1 MHFIV
6 SKRIWMV
13 LLPLWLFVSSLHAD
27 FNPTNPPEPNVTQSL
42 VVDVDPTGAASVSG
56 TGKYREGVKV
66 TVRTYSPKTNYKF
79 SHWTINGYAY
89 DETNMSFQYTMGD
102 TAVVFIAHYT
112 YEPPPPAPFEPTN
125 PPEPSIKLYVTVDI
139 DPEEGGTT
147 SGSGSFTSGQKTT
160 IKANVKA
167 DYEFL
172 YWTLNG
178 YKLSTTATSFTYQVA
193 DTNARFVAHVAK
205 KHIITLET
213 KPRAAGK
220 STMTIDGTKYTTNP
234 NKVSAKVAKGKKI
247 NFTTTSSN
255 TADYPF
261 RHWTINDVV
270 YSTSTS
276 FEYTVGDK
284 DANVVAIYDYVGS
297 GDTTLFN
304 PTSPPEPDLREDI
317 TIEVYTNDSAVG
329 IADGGGIY
337 PYGTIVTLNAYPA
350 EGFAFRYWNDG
361 NQDNPRTI
369 QATKDSVF
377 IAYFGNDT
385 AIIADTLCFG
395 DSLIVVDKVLKE
407 SGHYE
412 FSTLRPD
419 GLSTWNIVDLY
430 ILPAIP
436 ETVVEETILQ
446 GEIYFWNGKIYAE
459 AGIYFDT
466 LTSIHGCDSVVTLQL
481 NISNSIAAKDSVTA
495 CDSYTWNDSIYTAS
509 GEYTH
514 TSKDSNG
521 NDSITILYL
530 TIHESKTSVDSI
542 TVDDSYEWND
552 SIYTSSGIYT
562 YTTTAANGCDSTA
575 TLYLTINSSSSGSI
589 ELTITAC
596 DSYEWNGT
604 TYTTSGNYVF
614 VNGKDSVTTIHLT
627 ILESK
632 TSVDSIT
639 ADDSYEWNDS
649 IYTSSGIYTYT
660 TTAAN
665 GCDSTAMLYLTITH
679 SDTARIVMSAC
690 DSYTWN
696 GSTYTT
702 SGEYRY
708 TTTDSNGNDST
719 TILHLTINYSQTSID
734 SISAYD
740 SYTWND
746 SIYTTSG
753 VYTYT
758 TTAANGCDST
768 AMLYLTIVPYTPPV
782 TIEIYDTICAGDA
795 YVWSATGQIFTKDTV
810 VSHTSRVNDVDSVY
824 TLHLKVLPAVEPTII
839 NAIICY
845 GDSMEWNGVI
855 YASDTTITN
864 VYTSYLGCDSV
875 VTFKLVVREKTPT
888 AEEWVSIEFGARYW
902 WNDEYYY
909 ESGDYTITL
918 LDQNGCDMTSVLHLT
933 VLPPP
938 AVPDEWLWICPGDS
952 LEWNGE
958 LCDTAGYYAAI
969 LTDIAGQDSVVVLR
983 LDVWPEVPVT
993 EYWDCIN
1000 PGDTYHWMGNTYT
1013 ETGDY
1018 TTILTNQNGCDS
1030 TIVLHLTVLEHNE
1043 LTIIGDAYCADDPY
1057 MDFYLQ
1063 CNKTIEKLILQ
1074 FPNSSLW
1081 RDTIIDMPG
1090 DYVEIPSCDV
1100 PGEYSVKA
1108 SAYVENRAVGLLYHH
1123 FTLKYPSSVLQ
1134 QHWDSFIGV
1143 LNQDYNGGYD
1153 FVGFQWY
1160 KNDKLLVGETGSNL
1174 ITPLEMGAEYS
1185 VMLEDVDGRKLMTCP
1200 IVATEQGQPGLYPTY
1215 FHPNQLIP
1223 IHSSQPAVVE
1233 LYDITGQQ
1241 LLRQEWDGGDIS
1253 LLAPSKSG
1261 IYIVLLTEQ
1270 GNSYTVLTRKIT
1282 IR

>member
-42 VVDVDPTGAASVSG
+42 VVDVDPTGAAYVAG

-160 IKANVKA
+160 VKANVKA

-220 STMTIDGTKYTTNP
+220 STMTIDGTKYITNP

-395 DSLIVVDKVLKE
+395 DSLIVVDRVLKE

-419 GLSTWNIVDLY
+419 GLSTWNIVDLC
-430 ILPAIP
+430 ILPPIP
-436 ETVVEETILQ
+436 ETVVVDTILQ
-446 GEIYFWNGKIYAE
+446 GEIYWWNGNIYAE

-466 LTSIHGCDSVVTLQL
+466 LTSIHGCDSVVALQL

-495 CDSYTWNDSIYTAS
+495 CDSYTWNDSTYTTS
-509 GEYTH
+509 GEYRYT
-514 TSKDSNG
+514 TTDSNG
-521 NDSITILYL
+521 NDSTTILHL
-530 TIHESKTSVDSI
+530 TINYSQTSVDSI
-542 TVDDSYEWND
+542 SAYDSYIWND
-552 SIYTSSGIYT
+552 SIYT
-562 YTTTAANGCDSTA
+562 
-575 TLYLTINSSSSGSI
+575 
-589 ELTITAC
+589 
-596 DSYEWNGT
+596 
-604 TYTTSGNYVF
+604 TSGV
-614 VNGKDSVTTIHLT
+614 
-627 ILESK
+627 
-632 TSVDSIT
+632 
-639 ADDSYEWNDS
+639 
-649 IYTSSGIYTYT
+649 YTYT

-702 SGEYRY
+702 SGEYPY

-719 TILHLTINYSQTSID
+719 TVLHLTINYSQTSVD

-740 SYTWND
+740 SYIWND
-746 SIYTTSG
+746 SIYTMSG

-795 YVWSATGQIFTKDTV
+795 YVWSATGQMFTKDTV

-888 AEEWVSIEFGARYW
+888 AEEWISIEFGARYW

-909 ESGDYTITL
+909 ETGDYTITL
-918 LDQNGCDMTSVLHLT
+918 LDQNGCEMTSVLHLT

-1081 RDTIIDMPG
+1081 HDTIIDMPG

-1134 QHWDSFIGV
+1134 QHWDNFIGV

-1200 IVATEQGQPGLYPTY
+1200 IVATEQGQPGLSPTY

-1270 GNSYTVLTRKIT
+1270 GNSHTVLTSKIT

>member
-13 LLPLWLFVSSLHAD
+13 LLPLWLFVSSLYAE

-42 VVDVDPTGAASVSG
+42 VVDVDPTGAAYVSG
-56 TGKYREGVKV
+56 TGKYREGTTVR
-66 TVRTYSPKTNYKF
+66 VRTYSPKTNYKF

-89 DETNMSFQYTMGD
+89 NETSTDFKYIMGD

-112 YEPPPPAPFEPTN
+112 YEAPPPAPFEPTN

-160 IKANVKA
+160 VKANVKA

-220 STMTIDGTKYTTNP
+220 STMTIDGTKYITNP

-419 GLSTWNIVDLY
+419 GLSTWNIVDLC
-430 ILPAIP
+430 ILPPIP
-436 ETVVEETILQ
+436 ETVVVDTILQ
-446 GEIYFWNGKIYAE
+446 GEIYWWNGNIYAE

-466 LTSIHGCDSVVTLQL
+466 LTSIHGCDSVVALQL

-495 CDSYTWNDSIYTAS
+495 CDSYTWNDSIYTTS
-509 GEYTH
+509 GEYRYT
-514 TSKDSNG
+514 TTDSNG
-521 NDSITILYL
+521 NDSTTILHL
-530 TIHESKTSVDSI
+530 TINYSQTSVDSI
-542 TVDDSYEWND
+542 SAYDSYIWND
-552 SIYTSSGIYT
+552 SIYT
-562 YTTTAANGCDSTA
+562 
-575 TLYLTINSSSSGSI
+575 
-589 ELTITAC
+589 
-596 DSYEWNGT
+596 
-604 TYTTSGNYVF
+604 TSGV
-614 VNGKDSVTTIHLT
+614 
-627 ILESK
+627 
-632 TSVDSIT
+632 
-639 ADDSYEWNDS
+639 
-649 IYTSSGIYTYT
+649 YTYT

-702 SGEYRY
+702 SGEYPY

-719 TILHLTINYSQTSID
+719 TVLHLTINYSQTSVD

-740 SYTWND
+740 SYIWND
-746 SIYTTSG
+746 SIYTMSG

-782 TIEIYDTICAGDA
+782 TIEIYDTICAGEA
-795 YVWSATGQIFTKDTV
+795 YVWSATGQMFTKDTV

-909 ESGDYTITL
+909 ETGDYTITL
-918 LDQNGCDMTSVLHLT
+918 LDQNGCEMTSVLHLT

-983 LDVWPEVPVT
+983 LDMWPEVPVT

-1081 RDTIIDMPG
+1081 HDTIIDMPG

-1134 QHWDSFIGV
+1134 QHWDNFIGV

-1185 VMLEDVDGRKLMTCP
+1185 VMLEDVNGRKLMTCP
-1200 IVATEQGQPGLYPTY
+1200 IVATEQGQPGLSPTY

-1270 GNSYTVLTRKIT
+1270 GNSHTVLTCKIT

>member
-1 MHFIV
+1 
-6 SKRIWMV
+6 
-13 LLPLWLFVSSLHAD
+13 
-27 FNPTNPPEPNVTQSL
+27 
-42 VVDVDPTGAASVSG
+42 
-56 TGKYREGVKV
+56 
-66 TVRTYSPKTNYKF
+66 
-79 SHWTINGYAY
+79 
-89 DETNMSFQYTMGD
+89 
-102 TAVVFIAHYT
+102 
-112 YEPPPPAPFEPTN
+112 
-125 PPEPSIKLYVTVDI
+125 
-139 DPEEGGTT
+139 
-147 SGSGSFTSGQKTT
+147 
-160 IKANVKA
+160 
-167 DYEFL
+167 
-172 YWTLNG
+172 
-178 YKLSTTATSFTYQVA
+178 
-193 DTNARFVAHVAK
+193 
-205 KHIITLET
+205 
-213 KPRAAGK
+213 
-220 STMTIDGTKYTTNP
+220 
-234 NKVSAKVAKGKKI
+234 
-247 NFTTTSSN
+247 
-255 TADYPF
+255 
-261 RHWTINDVV
+261 
-270 YSTSTS
+270 
-276 FEYTVGDK
+276 
-284 DANVVAIYDYVGS
+284 
-297 GDTTLFN
+297 
-304 PTSPPEPDLREDI
+304 
-317 TIEVYTNDSAVG
+317 
-329 IADGGGIY
+329 
-337 PYGTIVTLNAYPA
+337 
-350 EGFAFRYWNDG
+350 
-361 NQDNPRTI
+361 
-369 QATKDSVF
+369 
-377 IAYFGNDT
+377 
-385 AIIADTLCFG
+385 
-395 DSLIVVDKVLKE
+395 
-407 SGHYE
+407 
-412 FSTLRPD
+412 
-419 GLSTWNIVDLY
+419 
-430 ILPAIP
+430 
-436 ETVVEETILQ
+436 
-446 GEIYFWNGKIYAE
+446 
-459 AGIYFDT
+459 
-466 LTSIHGCDSVVTLQL
+466 
-481 NISNSIAAKDSVTA
+481 
-495 CDSYTWNDSIYTAS
+495 
-509 GEYTH
+509 
-514 TSKDSNG
+514 
-521 NDSITILYL
+521 
-530 TIHESKTSVDSI
+530 
-542 TVDDSYEWND
+542 
-552 SIYTSSGIYT
+552 
-562 YTTTAANGCDSTA
+562 
-575 TLYLTINSSSSGSI
+575 
-589 ELTITAC
+589 
-596 DSYEWNGT
+596 
-604 TYTTSGNYVF
+604 
-614 VNGKDSVTTIHLT
+614 
-627 ILESK
+627 
-632 TSVDSIT
+632 
-639 ADDSYEWNDS
+639 
-649 IYTSSGIYTYT
+649 
-660 TTAAN
+660 
-665 GCDSTAMLYLTITH
+665 
-679 SDTARIVMSAC
+679 MSAC

-734 SISAYD
+734 SISTYD
-740 SYTWND
+740 SYIWND

-795 YVWSATGQIFTKDTV
+795 YVWSATGQMFTKDTV

-888 AEEWVSIEFGARYW
+888 AEEWVSIEFGGRYW
-902 WNDEYYY
+902 WNGEYYY

-918 LDQNGCDMTSVLHLT
+918 LDQNGCEMTSVLHLT

-1081 RDTIIDMPG
+1081 HDTIIDMPG

-1134 QHWDSFIGV
+1134 QHWDNFIGV

-1153 FVGFQWY
+1153 FIGFQWY

-1200 IVATEQGQPGLYPTY
+1200 IVATEQGQPGLSPTY

-1270 GNSYTVLTRKIT
+1270 GNSHTVLTRKIT

>member
-42 VVDVDPTGAASVSG
+42 VVDVDPTGAAYVAG

-160 IKANVKA
+160 VKANVKA

-220 STMTIDGTKYTTNP
+220 STMTIDGTKYITNP

-395 DSLIVVDKVLKE
+395 DSLIVVDRVLKE

-419 GLSTWNIVDLY
+419 GLSTWNIVDLC
-430 ILPAIP
+430 ILPPIP
-436 ETVVEETILQ
+436 ETVVVDTILQ
-446 GEIYFWNGKIYAE
+446 GEIYWWNGNIYAE

-466 LTSIHGCDSVVTLQL
+466 LTSIHGCDSVVALQL

-495 CDSYTWNDSIYTAS
+495 CDSYTWNDSIYT
-509 GEYTH
+509 
-514 TSKDSNG
+514 
-521 NDSITILYL
+521 
-530 TIHESKTSVDSI
+530 
-542 TVDDSYEWND
+542 
-552 SIYTSSGIYT
+552 
-562 YTTTAANGCDSTA
+562 
-575 TLYLTINSSSSGSI
+575 
-589 ELTITAC
+589 
-596 DSYEWNGT
+596 
-604 TYTTSGNYVF
+604 
-614 VNGKDSVTTIHLT
+614 
-627 ILESK
+627 
-632 TSVDSIT
+632 
-639 ADDSYEWNDS
+639 
-649 IYTSSGIYTYT
+649 
-660 TTAAN
+660 
-665 GCDSTAMLYLTITH
+665 
-679 SDTARIVMSAC
+679 
-690 DSYTWN
+690 
-696 GSTYTT
+696 T

-719 TILHLTINYSQTSID
+719 TVLHLTINYSQTSVD
-734 SISAYD
+734 SISTYD

-795 YVWSATGQIFTKDTV
+795 YVWSATGQMFTKDTV

-909 ESGDYTITL
+909 ETGDYTITL
-918 LDQNGCDMTSVLHLT
+918 LDQNGCEMTSVLHLT

-1081 RDTIIDMPG
+1081 HDTIIDMPG

-1134 QHWDSFIGV
+1134 QHWDNFIGV

-1200 IVATEQGQPGLYPTY
+1200 IVATEQGQPGLSPTY

-1270 GNSYTVLTRKIT
+1270 GNSHTVLTSKIT

>member
-13 LLPLWLFVSSLHAD
+13 LLPLWLFVSSLHAE

-42 VVDVDPTGAASVSG
+42 VVDVDPTGAAYVSG

-160 IKANVKA
+160 VKANVKA

-419 GLSTWNIVDLY
+419 GLSTWNIVDLC
-430 ILPAIP
+430 ILPPIP
-436 ETVVEETILQ
+436 ETVVVDTILQ

-514 TSKDSNG
+514 TSKDSYG
-521 NDSITILYL
+521 NDSITILHL
-530 TIHESKTSVDSI
+530 TINYSQTSVDSI
-542 TVDDSYEWND
+542 SAYDSYIWND
-552 SIYTSSGIYT
+552 SIYTMSG
-562 YTTTAANGCDSTA
+562 
-575 TLYLTINSSSSGSI
+575 
-589 ELTITAC
+589 
-596 DSYEWNGT
+596 
-604 TYTTSGNYVF
+604 V
-614 VNGKDSVTTIHLT
+614 
-627 ILESK
+627 
-632 TSVDSIT
+632 
-639 ADDSYEWNDS
+639 
-649 IYTSSGIYTYT
+649 YTYT

-734 SISAYD
+734 SISAYN
-740 SYTWND
+740 SYIWND

-918 LDQNGCDMTSVLHLT
+918 LDQNGCEMTSVLHLT
-933 VLPPP
+933 VLSPP
-938 AVPDEWLWICPGDS
+938 AVPDEWLWICQGDS

-1081 RDTIIDMPG
+1081 HDTIIDMPG

-1134 QHWDSFIGV
+1134 QHWDNFIGV

-1200 IVATEQGQPGLYPTY
+1200 IVATEQGQPGLSPTY

-1223 IHSSQPAVVE
+1223 IHSSQPAVVK

-1270 GNSYTVLTRKIT
+1270 GNSHTVLTCKIT

>member
-1 MHFIV
+1 
-6 SKRIWMV
+6 
-13 LLPLWLFVSSLHAD
+13 
-27 FNPTNPPEPNVTQSL
+27 
-42 VVDVDPTGAASVSG
+42 
-56 TGKYREGVKV
+56 
-66 TVRTYSPKTNYKF
+66 
-79 SHWTINGYAY
+79 
-89 DETNMSFQYTMGD
+89 MS
-102 TAVVFIAHYT
+102 
-112 YEPPPPAPFEPTN
+112 
-125 PPEPSIKLYVTVDI
+125 
-139 DPEEGGTT
+139 
-147 SGSGSFTSGQKTT
+147 
-160 IKANVKA
+160 
-167 DYEFL
+167 
-172 YWTLNG
+172 
-178 YKLSTTATSFTYQVA
+178 
-193 DTNARFVAHVAK
+193 
-205 KHIITLET
+205 
-213 KPRAAGK
+213 
-220 STMTIDGTKYTTNP
+220 
-234 NKVSAKVAKGKKI
+234 
-247 NFTTTSSN
+247 
-255 TADYPF
+255 
-261 RHWTINDVV
+261 
-270 YSTSTS
+270 
-276 FEYTVGDK
+276 
-284 DANVVAIYDYVGS
+284 
-297 GDTTLFN
+297 
-304 PTSPPEPDLREDI
+304 
-317 TIEVYTNDSAVG
+317 
-329 IADGGGIY
+329 
-337 PYGTIVTLNAYPA
+337 
-350 EGFAFRYWNDG
+350 
-361 NQDNPRTI
+361 
-369 QATKDSVF
+369 
-377 IAYFGNDT
+377 
-385 AIIADTLCFG
+385 
-395 DSLIVVDKVLKE
+395 
-407 SGHYE
+407 
-412 FSTLRPD
+412 
-419 GLSTWNIVDLY
+419 
-430 ILPAIP
+430 
-436 ETVVEETILQ
+436 
-446 GEIYFWNGKIYAE
+446 
-459 AGIYFDT
+459 
-466 LTSIHGCDSVVTLQL
+466 
-481 NISNSIAAKDSVTA
+481 A
-495 CDSYTWNDSIYTAS
+495 CDSYTWNDSI
-509 GEYTH
+509 
-514 TSKDSNG
+514 
-521 NDSITILYL
+521 
-530 TIHESKTSVDSI
+530 
-542 TVDDSYEWND
+542 
-552 SIYTSSGIYT
+552 
-562 YTTTAANGCDSTA
+562 
-575 TLYLTINSSSSGSI
+575 
-589 ELTITAC
+589 
-596 DSYEWNGT
+596 
-604 TYTTSGNYVF
+604 
-614 VNGKDSVTTIHLT
+614 
-627 ILESK
+627 
-632 TSVDSIT
+632 
-639 ADDSYEWNDS
+639 
-649 IYTSSGIYTYT
+649 
-660 TTAAN
+660 
-665 GCDSTAMLYLTITH
+665 
-679 SDTARIVMSAC
+679 
-690 DSYTWN
+690 
-696 GSTYTT
+696 YTT

-719 TILHLTINYSQTSID
+719 TILHLTINYSQTSVD
-734 SISAYD
+734 SISTYD
-740 SYTWND
+740 SYIWND

-758 TTAANGCDST
+758 TIAANGCDST

-795 YVWSATGQIFTKDTV
+795 YVWSATGQMFTKDTV

-918 LDQNGCDMTSVLHLT
+918 LDQNGCEITSVLHLT

-1081 RDTIIDMPG
+1081 HDTIIDMPG

-1134 QHWDSFIGV
+1134 QHWDNFIGV

-1153 FVGFQWY
+1153 FIGFQWY
-1160 KNDKLLVGETGSNL
+1160 KNDKLLVGETGANL

-1200 IVATEQGQPGLYPTY
+1200 IVATEQGQPGLSPTY

-1270 GNSYTVLTRKIT
+1270 GNSHTVLTCKIT

>member
-13 LLPLWLFVSSLHAD
+13 LLPLWLFVSSLYAE

-42 VVDVDPTGAASVSG
+42 VVDVDPTGAAYVAG

-160 IKANVKA
+160 VKANVKA

-220 STMTIDGTKYTTNP
+220 STMTIDGTKYITNP

-395 DSLIVVDKVLKE
+395 DSLIVVDRVLKE

-419 GLSTWNIVDLY
+419 GLSTWNIVDLC
-430 ILPAIP
+430 ILPPIP
-436 ETVVEETILQ
+436 ETVVVDTILQ
-446 GEIYFWNGKIYAE
+446 GEIYWWNGNIYAE

-466 LTSIHGCDSVVTLQL
+466 LTSIHGCDSVVALQL

-495 CDSYTWNDSIYTAS
+495 CDSYTWNDSIYTTS
-509 GEYTH
+509 GEYRYT
-514 TSKDSNG
+514 TTDSNG
-521 NDSITILYL
+521 NDSTTILHL
-530 TIHESKTSVDSI
+530 TINYSQTSVDSI
-542 TVDDSYEWND
+542 SAYDSYIWND
-552 SIYTSSGIYT
+552 SIYT
-562 YTTTAANGCDSTA
+562 
-575 TLYLTINSSSSGSI
+575 
-589 ELTITAC
+589 
-596 DSYEWNGT
+596 
-604 TYTTSGNYVF
+604 TSGV
-614 VNGKDSVTTIHLT
+614 
-627 ILESK
+627 
-632 TSVDSIT
+632 
-639 ADDSYEWNDS
+639 
-649 IYTSSGIYTYT
+649 YTYT

-702 SGEYRY
+702 SGEYPY

-719 TILHLTINYSQTSID
+719 TVLHLTINYSQTSVD

-740 SYTWND
+740 SYIWND
-746 SIYTTSG
+746 SIYTMSG

-795 YVWSATGQIFTKDTV
+795 YVWSATGQMFTKDTV

-888 AEEWVSIEFGARYW
+888 AEEWISIEFGARYW

-909 ESGDYTITL
+909 ETGDYTITL
-918 LDQNGCDMTSVLHLT
+918 LDQNGCEMTSVLHLT

-1081 RDTIIDMPG
+1081 HDTIIDMPG

-1134 QHWDSFIGV
+1134 QHWDNFIGV

-1200 IVATEQGQPGLYPTY
+1200 IVATEQGQPGLSPTY

-1270 GNSYTVLTRKIT
+1270 GNSHTVLTSKIT

>member
-42 VVDVDPTGAASVSG
+42 VVDVDPTGAAYVSG
-56 TGKYREGVKV
+56 TGKYREGTTVR
-66 TVRTYSPKTNYKF
+66 VRTYSPKTNYKF

-89 DETNMSFQYTMGD
+89 NETSTDFKYIMGD

-112 YEPPPPAPFEPTN
+112 YEAPPPAPFEPTN

-160 IKANVKA
+160 VKANVKA

-261 RHWTINDVV
+261 SHWTINDVV

-430 ILPAIP
+430 ILPPIP

-542 TVDDSYEWND
+542 T
-552 SIYTSSGIYT
+552 
-562 YTTTAANGCDSTA
+562 
-575 TLYLTINSSSSGSI
+575 
-589 ELTITAC
+589 
-596 DSYEWNGT
+596 
-604 TYTTSGNYVF
+604 
-614 VNGKDSVTTIHLT
+614 
-627 ILESK
+627 
-632 TSVDSIT
+632 

-708 TTTDSNGNDST
+708 TTIDSNGNDST

-734 SISAYD
+734 SISAYN

-918 LDQNGCDMTSVLHLT
+918 LDQNGCEMTSVLHLT

-938 AVPDEWLWICPGDS
+938 AVPDEWLWICQGDS

-1081 RDTIIDMPG
+1081 HDTIIDMPG

-1134 QHWDSFIGV
+1134 QHWDDFIGV
-1143 LNQDYNGGYD
+1143 LNKDYNGGYD

-1270 GNSYTVLTRKIT
+1270 GNSHTVLTCKIT

>member
-42 VVDVDPTGAASVSG
+42 VVDVDPTGAAYVAG

-160 IKANVKA
+160 VKANVKA

-220 STMTIDGTKYTTNP
+220 STMTIDGTKYITNP

-395 DSLIVVDKVLKE
+395 DSLIVVDRVLKE

-419 GLSTWNIVDLY
+419 GLSTWNIVDLC
-430 ILPAIP
+430 ILPPIP
-436 ETVVEETILQ
+436 ETVVVDTILQ
-446 GEIYFWNGKIYAE
+446 GEIYWWNGNIYAE

-466 LTSIHGCDSVVTLQL
+466 LTSIHGCDSVVALQL

-495 CDSYTWNDSIYTAS
+495 CDSYTWNDSIYTTS
-509 GEYTH
+509 GEYRYT
-514 TSKDSNG
+514 TTDSNG
-521 NDSITILYL
+521 NDSTTILHL
-530 TIHESKTSVDSI
+530 TINYSQTSVDSI
-542 TVDDSYEWND
+542 SAYDSYIWND
-552 SIYTSSGIYT
+552 SIYT
-562 YTTTAANGCDSTA
+562 
-575 TLYLTINSSSSGSI
+575 
-589 ELTITAC
+589 
-596 DSYEWNGT
+596 
-604 TYTTSGNYVF
+604 TSGV
-614 VNGKDSVTTIHLT
+614 
-627 ILESK
+627 
-632 TSVDSIT
+632 
-639 ADDSYEWNDS
+639 
-649 IYTSSGIYTYT
+649 YTYT

-702 SGEYRY
+702 SGEYPY

-719 TILHLTINYSQTSID
+719 TVLHLTINYSQTSVD

-740 SYTWND
+740 SYIWND
-746 SIYTTSG
+746 SIYTMSG

-795 YVWSATGQIFTKDTV
+795 YVWSATGQMFTKDTV

-888 AEEWVSIEFGARYW
+888 AEEWISIEFGARYW

-918 LDQNGCDMTSVLHLT
+918 LDQNGCEMTSVLHLT

-1134 QHWDSFIGV
+1134 QHWDNFIGV

-1200 IVATEQGQPGLYPTY
+1200 IVATEQGQPGLSPTY

-1270 GNSYTVLTRKIT
+1270 GNSHTVLTSKIT

>member
-13 LLPLWLFVSSLHAD
+13 LLPLWLFVSSLHAE

-42 VVDVDPTGAASVSG
+42 VVDVDPTGAASVYG
-56 TGKYREGVKV
+56 TGRYREGAKV

-112 YEPPPPAPFEPTN
+112 YEAPPPAPFEPTN

-160 IKANVKA
+160 VKANVKA

-220 STMTIDGTKYTTNP
+220 STMTIDGTKYITNP

-419 GLSTWNIVDLY
+419 GLSTWNIVDLC
-430 ILPAIP
+430 ILPPIP
-436 ETVVEETILQ
+436 ETVVADTILQ
-446 GEIYFWNGKIYAE
+446 GESYEWYGIIYTTPGTY
-459 AGIYFDT
+459 T
-466 LTSIHGCDSVVTLQL
+466 LTLSSVHGCDSVVTLQL
-481 NISNSIAAKDSVTA
+481 NISNSIAVKDSVTA
-495 CDSYTWNDSIYTAS
+495 CDSYTWNDSI
-509 GEYTH
+509 
-514 TSKDSNG
+514 
-521 NDSITILYL
+521 
-530 TIHESKTSVDSI
+530 
-542 TVDDSYEWND
+542 
-552 SIYTSSGIYT
+552 
-562 YTTTAANGCDSTA
+562 
-575 TLYLTINSSSSGSI
+575 
-589 ELTITAC
+589 
-596 DSYEWNGT
+596 
-604 TYTTSGNYVF
+604 
-614 VNGKDSVTTIHLT
+614 
-627 ILESK
+627 
-632 TSVDSIT
+632 
-639 ADDSYEWNDS
+639 
-649 IYTSSGIYTYT
+649 
-660 TTAAN
+660 
-665 GCDSTAMLYLTITH
+665 
-679 SDTARIVMSAC
+679 
-690 DSYTWN
+690 
-696 GSTYTT
+696 YTT

-740 SYTWND
+740 SYIWNDSIYTTSGVYTYTTTAANGCDSTAMLYLTITHSDTTRIVMSACDSYTWNDSIYTTSGDYRYTTTDSNGNDSTTILHLTINYSQTSIDSISTYDSYIWND

-795 YVWSATGQIFTKDTV
+795 YVWSATGQMFTKDTV

-909 ESGDYTITL
+909 ETGDYTITL
-918 LDQNGCDMTSVLHLT
+918 LDQNGCEMTSVLHLT

-1081 RDTIIDMPG
+1081 HDTIIDMPG

-1134 QHWDSFIGV
+1134 QHWDNFIGV

-1200 IVATEQGQPGLYPTY
+1200 IVATEQGQPGLSPTY

-1270 GNSYTVLTRKIT
+1270 GNSHTVLTSKIT

>member
-13 LLPLWLFVSSLHAD
+13 LLPLWLFVSPLHAD

-42 VVDVDPTGAASVSG
+42 VVDVDPTGAAYTVG
-56 TGKYREGVKV
+56 TGKYREGTTVR
-66 TVRTYSPKTNYKF
+66 VRTYSPKTNYKF

-89 DETNMSFQYTMGD
+89 NETSTDFKYIMGD

-112 YEPPPPAPFEPTN
+112 YEAPPPAPFEPTN

-160 IKANVKA
+160 VKANVKA

-446 GEIYFWNGKIYAE
+446 GEIYMWNGKMYAE

-495 CDSYTWNDSIYTAS
+495 CD
-509 GEYTH
+509 
-514 TSKDSNG
+514 
-521 NDSITILYL
+521 
-530 TIHESKTSVDSI
+530 
-542 TVDDSYEWND
+542 
-552 SIYTSSGIYT
+552 
-562 YTTTAANGCDSTA
+562 
-575 TLYLTINSSSSGSI
+575 
-589 ELTITAC
+589 
-596 DSYEWNGT
+596 
-604 TYTTSGNYVF
+604 
-614 VNGKDSVTTIHLT
+614 
-627 ILESK
+627 
-632 TSVDSIT
+632 
-639 ADDSYEWNDS
+639 
-649 IYTSSGIYTYT
+649 
-660 TTAAN
+660 
-665 GCDSTAMLYLTITH
+665 
-679 SDTARIVMSAC
+679 R
-690 DSYTWN
+690 YTWN

-734 SISAYD
+734 SISAYN

-845 GDSMEWNGVI
+845 GDSMEWDGVI

-864 VYTSYLGCDSV
+864 VYASYLGCDSV

-918 LDQNGCDMTSVLHLT
+918 LDQNGCEMTSVLHLT

-938 AVPDEWLWICPGDS
+938 AVPDEWLWICQGDS

-1134 QHWDSFIGV
+1134 QHWDNFIGV

-1200 IVATEQGQPGLYPTY
+1200 IVATEQGQPGLSPTY

-1261 IYIVLLTEQ
+1261 MYIVLLTEQ
-1270 GNSYTVLTRKIT
+1270 GNSHTVLTCKIT